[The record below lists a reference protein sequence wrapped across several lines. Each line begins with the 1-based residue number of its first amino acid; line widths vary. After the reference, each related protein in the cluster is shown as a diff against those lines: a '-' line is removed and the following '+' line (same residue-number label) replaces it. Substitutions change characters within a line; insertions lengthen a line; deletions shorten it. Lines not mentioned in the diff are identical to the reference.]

1 MYHPK
6 YPRVSILGCGWVGK
20 PLAEHLLKAGH
31 TVKGSRTTAD
41 GVNEMNA
48 LGVQGCLVKLEEWSL
63 TAQATFWET
72 DVLII
77 DVPPRM
83 HRGPQ
88 VFAHEM
94 ATLRDHLMHTSIR
107 KVIFISSTSV
117 YPNVN
122 GTVDETCTQPADTPN
137 GKALLDAEQLFLHT
151 AGLDTVVIRFGGL
164 AGYNR
169 FPATQARI
177 DETSGLEMPVNLIHR
192 DDCIAIIAQV
202 IQQDIWGEIFNA
214 CASAHPLKYDYLSA
228 VADWYGLQRP
238 TRKDSEAVA
247 WKIISNDKLKN
258 RLGYAFLYD
267 DPLQFFRTATKETLE
282 SR

>member
-1 MYHPK
+1 MNHPK
-6 YPRVSILGCGWVGK
+6 YPRISILGCGWVGK
-20 PLAEHLLKAGH
+20 PLAQHLLKAGYA
-31 TVKGSRTTAD
+31 VKGSRTTAE

-48 LGVQGCLVKLEEWSL
+48 LGVQGCLVQLEEWRL
-63 TAQATFWET
+63 TAPATFWDA

-94 ATLRDHLMHTSIR
+94 ATLRDHLMQTSIR

-122 GTVDETCTQPADTPN
+122 GTVDESCSQLQDTPN
-137 GKALLDAEQLFLHT
+137 GQALLDAEQLLLNT
-151 AGLDTVVIRFGGL
+151 AGMDTVVIRFGGL

-169 FPATQARI
+169 FPATQARM
-177 DETSGLEMPVNLIHR
+177 DETNGLEMPVNLIHR
-192 DDCIAIIAQV
+192 DDCIGIITQV
-202 IQQDIWGEIFNA
+202 IQKDIWGEIFNA
-214 CASAHPLKYDYLSA
+214 CASAHPRKYDYLSV

-238 TRKDSEAVA
+238 ARKDSEVVP
-247 WKIISNDKLKN
+247 WKIISNAKLKDM
-258 RLGYAFLYD
+258 LGYSFLYD
-267 DPLQFFRTATKETLE
+267 DPLQFFHSVAQEASEK
-282 SR
+282 